1 MTRVL
6 TVNGERREY
15 GEADFPGT
23 VEALAQSLG
32 LDPAGIVAEVNGGIV
47 RREDIARHALAG
59 GDAVEL
65 VRFVGG
71 G

>member
-6 TVNGERREY
+6 TVNGETREY

-32 LDPAGIVAEVNGGIV
+32 LDPTGIVAEVNGDIV
-47 RREDIARHALAG
+47 RREDIACHALAG
-59 GDAVEL
+59 GDTVEL